1 MPYNV
6 KIKWKKNEDEIFT
19 DKKYSRAHK
28 WSFDC
33 GIEVQASSS
42 PHVVPIPYSNENAI
56 DPEEAFV
63 AAISSCHMLSFL
75 PLAADK
81 NYIVESYEDN
91 AEGVLATNSNKI
103 LSMTKVTLKP
113 KIIFSGVNI
122 PTKKQVDALHY
133 LSHEQCFISN
143 SIKTSVNIVPDY

>member
-1 MPYNV
+1 M
-6 KIKWKKNEDEIFT
+6 
-19 DKKYSRAHK
+19 
-28 WSFDC
+28 
-33 GIEVQASSS
+33 QASSS

-91 AEGVLATNSNKI
+91 AEGVLAKNSKKI

-113 KIIFSGVNI
+113 KIIFS
-122 PTKKQVDALHY
+122 
-133 LSHEQCFISN
+133 S
-143 SIKTSVNIVPDY
+143 